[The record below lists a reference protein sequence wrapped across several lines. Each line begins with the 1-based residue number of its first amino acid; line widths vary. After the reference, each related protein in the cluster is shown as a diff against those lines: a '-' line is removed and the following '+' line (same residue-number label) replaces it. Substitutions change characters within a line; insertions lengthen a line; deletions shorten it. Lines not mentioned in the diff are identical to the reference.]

1 MTKTKLLFNYALII
15 IFLFPLAS
23 FAHAQQANSL
33 TPLLTDLKGWKADP
47 AEGMNMNMNGI
58 KMINAVRE
66 YKRGHAD
73 VTATIMIGNSMM
85 TQGQMQQMNIEN
97 SEASI
102 KTKKINGFNLYTN
115 YDKKEKTGVVLIFLD
130 KKNSN
135 QSLFI
140 VSYEGLSEK
149 QGIEFA
155 EKFKWNKIK
164 KATGKLL

>member
-15 IFLFPLAS
+15 IFLFSLAS
-23 FAHAQQANSL
+23 FAHAQQTNSL
-33 TPLLTDLKGWKADP
+33 TSLLTDLKGWKADP

-102 KTKKINGFNLYTN
+102 RTKKINGFNLYTN
-115 YDKKEKTGVVLIFLD
+115 YDKKGKTGVVLIFLD

-140 VSYEGLSEK
+140 VSYEGLSET

-155 EKFKWNKIK
+155 EKFKWSKIK
-164 KATGKLL
+164 KATEKLL

>member
-1 MTKTKLLFNYALII
+1 
-15 IFLFPLAS
+15 
-23 FAHAQQANSL
+23 
-33 TPLLTDLKGWKADP
+33 
-47 AEGMNMNMNGI
+47 
-58 KMINAVRE
+58 MINAVRE

-102 KTKKINGFNLYTN
+102 KTKKVNGFNLYTN
-115 YDKKEKTGVVLIFLD
+115 FDKKGKTGVVLIFLD

-140 VSYEGLSEK
+140 VAYEGLSEK